1 MTGFYMKFNTGLEWA
16 NMVII
21 NSTKHHNN
29 AQAMPQRYHE
39 CIFDVIILEF
49 SRLIQFLYRQ
59 L

>member
-1 MTGFYMKFNTGLEWA
+1 MKFNTGLEWA